1 MYLSSCFC
9 LLCFCLLLSAF
20 SFFMGKA
27 TGPVRTAEGVLSG
40 CERMPSFCYFLC
52 TDEKG
57 KELRL
62 FHLPFVDVC
71 SAVALLS

>member
-1 MYLSSCFC
+1 
-9 LLCFCLLLSAF
+9 
-20 SFFMGKA
+20 MGKA

-62 FHLPFVDVC
+62 FHLSFVDVC
-71 SAVALLS
+71 SAVALLF